1 MGNTECKN
9 CINLEKELFAE
20 IILGKNEINSNN
32 LPITTNNKFNKIQ
45 DEIPHEIK
53 QKNFSQNNKFN
64 EDEGKKN
71 EKEYEEN
78 INDFNKNLNEIIN
91 ENNKQDSNNN
101 GLKYEVEYELN
112 DLKNQRM
119 SDSNE
124 EEYENSEEE
133 K

>member
-20 IILGKNEINSNN
+20 IILGKNEIYSNN

-53 QKNFSQNNKFN
+53 QKKFSQNNKFN
-64 EDEGKKN
+64 ADEDKKN
-71 EKEYEEN
+71 EKENEEN
-78 INDFNKNLNEIIN
+78 INDNNNKNLNEIIN
-91 ENNKQDSNNN
+91 ENNKQESNNN
-101 GLKYEVEYELN
+101 GLKY
-112 DLKNQRM
+112 
-119 SDSNE
+119 E

-133 K
+133 KE